1 MKDQTAT
8 INLAIV
14 ASSPLIR
21 LGIAQFIQDLQLGY
35 RGDLIAS
42 SFFSLYEKAGR
53 AAIKMLVAELSG
65 SPDEMAQTIRHLQIL
80 VEQSPR
86 LKIVVYS
93 ACRDLA
99 ILAPLQSQKQFSL
112 VAQYET
118 SAQIRQDIVM
128 ALAGGRVCSPSI
140 RHYFERIN
148 LPEPSGAKALT
159 NTERKVLSHLFAGL
173 SMADIAALYH
183 RSIKTI
189 SAHKC
194 NSMRKLGVDND
205 ADLFLRLRRDVA
217 LADNAF
223 TD

>member
-1 MKDQTAT
+1 M
-8 INLAIV
+8 
-14 ASSPLIR
+14 
-21 LGIAQFIQDLQLGY
+21 
-35 RGDLIAS
+35 
-42 SFFSLYEKAGR
+42 
-53 AAIKMLVAELSG
+53 
-65 SPDEMAQTIRHLQIL
+65 
-80 VEQSPR
+80 
-86 LKIVVYS
+86 
-93 ACRDLA
+93 
-99 ILAPLQSQKQFSL
+99 
-112 VAQYET
+112 
-118 SAQIRQDIVM
+118 
-128 ALAGGRVCSPSI
+128 
-140 RHYFERIN
+140 
-148 LPEPSGAKALT
+148 T